1 MRANIKSTCI
11 KQVLF
16 STIKSSGFVKYAFGA
31 RIYFISPMDFTP
43 GDSEI
48 FHSYHLFAV
57 NCPSS
62 ASLSLG
68 TFPRGGRLYWEG
80 EFCHAKLGAREAKG
94 EKNRRPMAA
103 SAAPKTH
110 LYHEIS
116 VLEHILCR
124 SHADSLLKKAAKMIL
139 IRKSALRSDRADL
152 QNALGKELFCLV

>member
-16 STIKSSGFVKYAFGA
+16 STIKSFG
-31 RIYFISPMDFTP
+31 FISFHPWISHRATARYFTLTTFSRLTAP
-43 GDSEI
+43 
-48 FHSYHLFAV
+48 HL
-57 NCPSS
+57 PRYRS
-62 ASLSLG
+62 APL
-68 TFPRGGRLYWEG
+68 PRGGRPYWGG
-80 EFCHAKLGAREAKG
+80 EFCHAKLGERETKG

-124 SHADSLLKKAAKMIL
+124 SHADSLLKKPAKMIL
-139 IRKSALRSDRADL
+139 I
-152 QNALGKELFCLV
+152 

>member
-1 MRANIKSTCI
+1 MRANIKSTCFM
-11 KQVLF
+11 QVLF

-31 RIYFISPMDFTP
+31 RIYFISPMDFTS
-43 GDSEI
+43 GDSEM

-57 NCPSS
+57 NCPS
-62 ASLSLG
+62 
-68 TFPRGGRLYWEG
+68 
-80 EFCHAKLGAREAKG
+80 
-94 EKNRRPMAA
+94 

-139 IRKSALRSDRADL
+139 I
-152 QNALGKELFCLV
+152 